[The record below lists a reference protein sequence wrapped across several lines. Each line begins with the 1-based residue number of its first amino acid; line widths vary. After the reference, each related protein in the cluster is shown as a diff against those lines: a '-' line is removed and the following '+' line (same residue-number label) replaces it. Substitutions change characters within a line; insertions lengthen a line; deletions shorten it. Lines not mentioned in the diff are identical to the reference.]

1 MATDDFVAMG
11 NDKDYISFMEDSVM
25 FGSYTGS
32 SFTIEGMTSEQTDAG
47 DTVLTTDEGTMTFT
61 AEGTVVFASTDPEAD
76 VLTMMNPVYSYTED
90 PGAFTITGD
99 TEDCAGYFVAFN
111 QDGSMFGSEE
121 CDFFV
126 LATDDFITLGNE
138 DAYISIREDSVMY
151 GSVVTGSNFTMENV
165 IEQKKNGDI
174 VVSMDGVPGYASFNA
189 DGSFVS
195 NDGTADV
202 LKILNTVY
210 SYTEGDDG
218 GFVITGNT
226 KECADFF
233 LMFNNDGFSYGSEAC
248 DLLVLATD
256 DVVVIGNGD
265 AYISMLED
273 SVMFGSSVTGSNF
286 TIDGITSEANDD
298 GDMVMS
304 YEGGSSTFASDGS
317 IVYTPTDSDADG
329 STLMNAVYT
338 YTEEGDGGFVI
349 SGNTKDC
356 DDFTYAFNADGVI
369 MGSEDCGFLAGG
381 DAEGGYV
388 VTDDFIAFGN
398 EDAFIAF
405 AEDSVTFGSSSTG
418 AKFTIDAD
426 VTETDDEG
434 IMMSYDGGSTTF
446 TADNTIVH
454 VLGSD
459 DPDAAT
465 ITINNP
471 VYDYTGDVFII
482 SGDTKDCADLTLA
495 FNAEGGLMG
504 SKECG
509 FLLKKSNEDAY
520 IGFAEDSVM
529 FGSYST
535 GSKFTIDADVTEI
548 DEDIMMSYE
557 GGSTTFAADNTVVL
571 ASSDPDADTLTIN
584 NPVYDYKDDAFI
596 ISGDIEGCD
605 DFSLAFNN
613 DGVVSGSKD
622 CGFIAG
628 GNEDGWM
635 YASDDKIA
643 VGNNEGSSEVLLNF
657 GDDDGSCK
665 TIREL
670 LCESP
675 AADSYT
681 TVCELWTNSETVKSN
696 EGVSMTVFVPTD
708 DAFATLND
716 LLDQA
721 DVVLDSEANEK
732 ILMFHATPGMVM
744 STDLGCTGRLEMFNS
759 GYSRTKCG
767 RANKIDYLIQ
777 KGSGNRKND
786 MEPIIIAADIMACD
800 ESVIHIV
807 SEVMLPNFIEDLA

>member
-1 MATDDFVAMG
+1 
-11 NDKDYISFMEDSVM
+11 
-25 FGSYTGS
+25 
-32 SFTIEGMTSEQTDAG
+32 
-47 DTVLTTDEGTMTFT
+47 
-61 AEGTVVFASTDPEAD
+61 
-76 VLTMMNPVYSYTED
+76 
-90 PGAFTITGD
+90 
-99 TEDCAGYFVAFN
+99 
-111 QDGSMFGSEE
+111 
-121 CDFFV
+121 
-126 LATDDFITLGNE
+126 
-138 DAYISIREDSVMY
+138 
-151 GSVVTGSNFTMENV
+151 
-165 IEQKKNGDI
+165 
-174 VVSMDGVPGYASFNA
+174 MD
-189 DGSFVS
+189 
-195 NDGTADV
+195 
-202 LKILNTVY
+202 
-210 SYTEGDDG
+210 
-218 GFVITGNT
+218 
-226 KECADFF
+226 
-233 LMFNNDGFSYGSEAC
+233 
-248 DLLVLATD
+248 
-256 DVVVIGNGD
+256 
-265 AYISMLED
+265 
-273 SVMFGSSVTGSNF
+273 
-286 TIDGITSEANDD
+286 
-298 GDMVMS
+298 
-304 YEGGSSTFASDGS
+304 
-317 IVYTPTDSDADG
+317 
-329 STLMNAVYT
+329 AVYT
-338 YTEEGDGGFVI
+338 YTEEGDGGIVI

-356 DDFTYAFNADGVI
+356 DDFTMAFNADGVI

-381 DAEGGYV
+381 DAEGGFLA
-388 VTDDFIAFGN
+388 TDDFIAFGN

-405 AEDSVTFGSSSTG
+405 AEDSVTFGSTSTG

-605 DFSLAFNN
+605 DFFLAFNT
-613 DGVVSGSKD
+613 DGALSGSKD

-643 VGNNEGSSEVLLNF
+643 VGNDEGSSEVSLDF
-657 GDDDGSCK
+657 GDNDGSCK

-675 AADSYT
+675 AKDSYT

-721 DVVLDSEANEK
+721 GVVLDSKTTEK
-732 ILMFHATPGMVM
+732 ILMFHATAGVVM
-744 STDLGCTGRLEMFNS
+744 STNLDCTGRLEMFGS

-767 RANKIDYLIQ
+767 RANQIDYLIQ

-807 SEVMLPNFIEDLA
+807 SEVMLPNFIEDLV